1 MLDSKMHV
9 FWQSMAV
16 IGGIALL
23 IASSWIFYN
32 YADQLDLFIIALVLF
47 IIGGLTVYIDGF
59 VFLKSFGY
67 SIKDVVRLIR
77 TKGRG

>member
-1 MLDSKMHV
+1 MLDSKTHV

-16 IGGIALL
+16 IGGIVLL
-23 IASSWIFYN
+23 IAGAWILYN
-32 YADQLDLFIIALVLF
+32 YIDRLDLFIIALILIF
-47 IIGGLTVYIDGF
+47 IGGLTVYIDGF

-67 SIKDVVRLIR
+67 SIKDVVRLVR